1 MFFPVSTAE
10 LRVFPV
16 STTELGDNKY
26 IPHRIDT
33 GATQLVHKRPYRFIN
48 LWQKKKEIERQVPDL
63 ETSSPTWA

>member
-26 IPHRIDT
+26 IPHRTDT
-33 GATQLVHKRPYRFIN
+33 GAAQLVHKYLFMGKFVVN
-48 LWQKKKEIERQVPDL
+48 F
-63 ETSSPTWA
+63 